1 MHNFWIS
8 GYCQKNWALIV
19 EKTKKE
25 DEYLIP
31 LISFLAGNL
40 EMDPFSTN
48 LTRLNCDVII
58 CLAELK
64 IARHQFDKK
73 PIILR
78 FFPNKSSVIVIWTTI
93 ENCELVKD
101 VSMYIIKF
109 YIEKTILLFWFFDF
123 WGLFVTVFY
132 VRWCAFFYYVRKI
145 LAN

>member
-8 GYCQKNWALIV
+8 GYCQKYWELIV

-40 EMDPFSTN
+40 EMDPLFTN

-64 IARHQFDKK
+64 IARNQFDKK

-78 FFPNKSSVIVIWTTI
+78 FFSEQIFRNYDLNKI

-109 YIEKTILLFWFFDF
+109 YIEKTILLFWS
-123 WGLFVTVFY
+123 
-132 VRWCAFFYYVRKI
+132 
-145 LAN
+145 